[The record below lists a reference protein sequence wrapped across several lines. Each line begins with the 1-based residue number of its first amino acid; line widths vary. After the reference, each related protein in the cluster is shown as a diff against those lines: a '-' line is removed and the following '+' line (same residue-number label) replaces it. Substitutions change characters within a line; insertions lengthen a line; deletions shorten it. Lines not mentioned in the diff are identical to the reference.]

1 MSVAG
6 GCFQHA
12 DWINE
17 MAEEQILIIDDSTE
31 LRSLLESILP
41 YSGYQT
47 LSASTGEEGIELA
60 TRLHPDVLLVDLELP
75 DTTGLKVIEELNRR
89 GITSPAIMITGYG
102 SEGTAARALR
112 LGAQGYLVKPFTTE
126 EVLASVEK
134 ALVIQRLNREKARLE
149 ARLDTYTRHFRTVAA
164 MGNTLIGGEDLGQI
178 YQRIVDAGSFVTRA
192 ERCTLVLLNPVS
204 GQLEVA
210 ATRGRSEPLSMTAA
224 PQAGAKGLIPVLEQ
238 GVCVRLRAASG
249 ESITLQTGDQVKA
262 ALQVPLK
269 ARGKAIGLLS
279 VDRQDSSSP
288 FDDHDELIL
297 TILSNCIMI
306 ALELQR
312 LTRLAASSA
321 TNENEAHPGTPGPFT
336 RSE

>member
-1 MSVAG
+1 
-6 GCFQHA
+6 
-12 DWINE
+12 
-17 MAEEQILIIDDSTE
+17 MAEEQILIIDDSNE

-60 TRLHPDVLLVDLELP
+60 TKLHPDVILVDLELP

-89 GITSPAIMITGYG
+89 GITVPAIMITGYG

-134 ALVIQRLNREKARLE
+134 ALVVRRLNRERARLE
-149 ARLDTYTRHFRTVAA
+149 SKLDTYARHFRTVAA
-164 MGNTLIGGEDLGQI
+164 MGSTLIDGDDLDQV

-192 ERCTLVLLNPVS
+192 ERCTLALLDPVS

-210 ATRGRSEPLSMTAA
+210 ATRGKSEPLSMTAA
-224 PQAGAKGLIPVLEQ
+224 PRAGAKGLRPVLKQ

-269 ARGKAIGLLS
+269 TRGQVIGLLS
-279 VDRQDSSSP
+279 VDRQDSPSP
-288 FDDHDELIL
+288 FDEHDELIL
-297 TILSNCIMI
+297 TILSNCIVI
-306 ALELQR
+306 ALEMKR
-312 LTRLAASSA
+312 LTDLAASS
-321 TNENEAHPGTPGPFT
+321 TENENAAHSGAPTSRA